1 MMKGHQRLKAR
12 WLTSMVSSRS
22 RSEQSLREWAS
33 VGVSTHSGRELSLRV
48 LRNLMILDVQCVNW
62 TVVLAYII
70 IAIKQIG
77 GINVLFKFWMLKI
90 QIFQH
95 LRNFF
100 LLHLLKWSRFVT
112 QKVLYHLYHLNKN
125 LPFHKNLP
133 HHKNISYHKCFLLF
147 ELSHFFL
154 SSWWSLHPIR
164 SDRGPKGRGS
174 DVLKKSFQLISKRV
188 TLLSSSLKEEYFF
201 VEKQI
206 QQIQPYLALLDWKTF
221 QSCFSL
227 YFKILKQ

>member
-1 MMKGHQRLKAR
+1 MVKGHQRLKAR

-112 QKVLYHLYHLNKN
+112 QKVLYHLVKN
-125 LPFHKNLP
+125 FAHFTKF
-133 HHKNISYHKCFLLF
+133 SLF
-147 ELSHFFL
+147 SKILSAFKIVSFFENV
-154 SSWWSLHPIR
+154 SSKKRKVLKYVKSSLHLRRERSVFKKSGIYENVQIR
-164 SDRGPKGRGS
+164 
-174 DVLKKSFQLISKRV
+174 DVLTITILTSQS
-188 TLLSSSLKEEYFF
+188 EES
-201 VEKQI
+201 I
-206 QQIQPYLALLDWKTF
+206 
-221 QSCFSL
+221 
-227 YFKILKQ
+227 